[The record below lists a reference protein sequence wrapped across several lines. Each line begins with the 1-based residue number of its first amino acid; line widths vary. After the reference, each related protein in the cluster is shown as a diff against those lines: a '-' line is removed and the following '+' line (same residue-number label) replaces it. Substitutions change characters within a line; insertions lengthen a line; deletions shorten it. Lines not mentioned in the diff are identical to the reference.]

1 VVNDWQPILMVL
13 AVLTMV
19 GGNLLALVQKNM
31 KRLLAYSSIGHAG
44 YLLMGLAALVAVTDE
59 GMFNTDFSHL
69 VSNGLIFHMI
79 AYGVTNFAIFYCL
92 ILVYN
97 STGRDDIQG
106 LAGLSSRQ
114 PMVALVMVCS
124 LFSLAG
130 LPVFAGFT
138 SKFYL
143 FNAVASQGYL
153 LMVGVAIVASLISLY
168 YYLTVARYLYIEKVL
183 DESIIS
189 VSVGSKCILGV
200 LLIFMVVGGIFPS
213 PLMDLIQTATDSVL
227 KVE

>member
-1 VVNDWQPILMVL
+1 
-13 AVLTMV
+13 
-19 GGNLLALVQKNM
+19 
-31 KRLLAYSSIGHAG
+31 
-44 YLLMGLAALVAVTDE
+44 
-59 GMFNTDFSHL
+59 
-69 VSNGLIFHMI
+69 
-79 AYGVTNFAIFYCL
+79 
-92 ILVYN
+92 
-97 STGRDDIQG
+97 
-106 LAGLSSRQ
+106 
-114 PMVALVMVCS
+114 MVCS